1 MSLTETLAGE
11 DRRANLEALRD
22 HFADRLLAAADRDAT
37 AIGRLL
43 RDIEADLAA
52 LPNAAEVSRADD
64 LKAKRDA
71 RRAGAAGKTRA
82 ARG

>member
-1 MSLTETLAGE
+1 VSTPESLVGG
-11 DRRANLEALRD
+11 DRRATLEALRD
-22 HFADRLLAAADRDAT
+22 HFATRLKAATDRDAT

-52 LPNAAEVSRADD
+52 LPNAMEVSRADD

-71 RRAGAAGKTRA
+71 RRSGAASKARA